1 MIEIKEVSKKFDE
14 NIILKNINIQIK
26 KGDFFTIFGKSG
38 SGKTT
43 LLNIIGMIETFDSGN
58 LTIDDINIKN
68 NLSNKKEIETL
79 RQKKISYLFQNFG
92 LLENKSIFEN
102 LKIPYE
108 FKKISKQNLKN
119 KMQGKLKLVK
129 LNKKLDEK
137 IFTLSG
143 GEQQRVA
150 LARALMKEPEIIFAD
165 EPTGSLDKETAQEII
180 NLFVKINIE
189 NKTTIIMV
197 THDENIKKISNN
209 TISLWKEV
217 KWKNYLS

>member
-119 KMQGKLKLVK
+119 KMQEKLKLVK

-209 TISLWKEV
+209 TISL
-217 KWKNYLS
+217 

>member
-209 TISLWKEV
+209 TISL
-217 KWKNYLS
+217 

>member
-119 KMQGKLKLVK
+119 KMQEKLKLVK

-150 LARALMKEPEIIFAD
+150 LARALMKEPKIIFAD

-209 TISLWKEV
+209 TISL
-217 KWKNYLS
+217 